1 VWLGLWR
8 VGRAGSDKSGQ
19 EGVGLGSRG
28 GRVSRGEA
36 GGDEHGK
43 SDKSRDGAAW
53 DGMSGRGRADGGRA
67 DGSGERWVGEARVV
81 GTGAARTERGPDC
94 RERFAEGL
102 CRAESSK

>member
-43 SDKSRDGAAW
+43 S
-53 DGMSGRGRADGGRA
+53 GRGRVGGIRVGGGLTSQERDGWGRQ
-67 DGSGERWVGEARVV
+67 G
-81 GTGAARTERGPDC
+81 
-94 RERFAEGL
+94 
-102 CRAESSK
+102 